1 MDAMASD
8 SLSEEQKEKL
18 DSSKNSWQTN
28 EEYSFNSDSK
38 SSSESSHSSAKIA
51 SPLMLLPKPSFI
63 P

>member
-18 DSSKNSWQTN
+18 DSSKNSWETN
-28 EEYSFNSDSK
+28 EEYSLNSDSK
-38 SSSESSHSSAKIA
+38 SSSESSHSSAKSA